1 MNTTALF
8 PRKRILTALGYTRN
22 ASRSSWSHDDGTR
35 IFFDAWINRYTADG
49 RYPMCT
55 REAYPH
61 PDEHGRVTVGG
72 KTESARR
79 GHVMWLAHLDLV
91 LASQRQAVLI
101 NPVPNEAGP
110 RQGEK
115 GAKGWIPR
123 YSTGVIVRDNDGTWF
138 IPEQIITLDLDNTV
152 QWPSTAHQ
160 LQRVED
166 RRTPAIKSGGDPIR
180 YVKAMLERHLAET
193 REILRQLG

>member
-8 PRKRILTALGYTRN
+8 PRKRILAALGYTRN
-22 ASRSSWSHDDGTR
+22 ASRSSWSHDDGAR

-55 REAYPH
+55 SEAYPH
-61 PDEHGRVTVGG
+61 PDKHGRVPVGG
-72 KTESARR
+72 TNEPVRR

-91 LASQRQAVLI
+91 LAGQRQAVLI
-101 NPVPNEAGP
+101 NPVPTEAGP

-115 GAKGWIPR
+115 GAKGWMPR

-138 IPEQIITLDLDNTV
+138 VPEQIVTLDLDETV
-152 QWPSTAHQ
+152 QWPTSGNQA
-160 LQRVED
+160 QRIED
-166 RRTPAIKSGGDPIR
+166 RRTPVIKPGSNPNGA
-180 YVKAMLERHLAET
+180 VKAMLERHLAET
-193 REILRQLG
+193 RELLRQLG

>member
-8 PRKRILTALGYTRN
+8 PRKRILNALGYTRN
-22 ASRSSWSHDDGTR
+22 ASRSSWSHDDGVR

-55 REAYPH
+55 PEAYPH
-61 PDEHGRVTVGG
+61 PDEGGQVTVGG
-72 KTESARR
+72 VTEPARR

-91 LASQRQAVLI
+91 LAGQRQAVLI
-101 NPVPNEAGP
+101 NPVPSEAGP

-123 YSTGVIVRDNDGTWF
+123 YSTGVIVRDNGGTWF
-138 IPEQIITLDLDNTV
+138 VPGQIITLDLDKTV
-152 QWPSTAHQ
+152 QWPTSGNPV
-160 LQRVED
+160 QRIED
-166 RRTPAIKSGGDPIR
+166 QRTPVIKPSGDAIKS
-180 YVKAMLERHLAET
+180 VKAMLERHLKET
-193 REILRQLG
+193 QAILQELG

>member
-8 PRKRILTALGYTRN
+8 PRKRILAALGFTRN
-22 ASRSSWSHDDGTR
+22 ASRSSWSHDDGAH

-55 REAYPH
+55 PEAYPH
-61 PDEHGRVTVGG
+61 PDEYGRVTVGG
-72 KTESARR
+72 VTESARR

-91 LASQRQAVLI
+91 LAGQRQAVLI
-101 NPVPNEAGP
+101 NPVPTEAGP

-115 GAKGWIPR
+115 GAKGWMPR

-138 IPEQIITLDLDNTV
+138 VPEQIVTLDLDETV
-152 QWPSTAHQ
+152 QWPTSGNQA
-160 LQRVED
+160 QRIED
-166 RRTPAIKSGGDPIR
+166 RRTPVIKPGSNPNGA
-180 YVKAMLERHLAET
+180 VKAMLERHLAET
-193 REILRQLG
+193 RELLRQLG